1 MLGNS
6 VSISFKTELNL
17 LLTSIEADA
26 DIQSI
31 AKKMNSTNQSS
42 HEYCTRIDILEIP
55 FLPFEALF
63 WLQLLADNVL
73 LLNLSY

>member
-1 MLGNS
+1 
-6 VSISFKTELNL
+6 
-17 LLTSIEADA
+17 
-26 DIQSI
+26 
-31 AKKMNSTNQSS
+31 MNSTNQSS